1 MSEQALELTLVIKLP
16 AHGAGAGPVDLGGV
30 CAVAAGPAAVS
41 AGLELSWGR
50 GSDSLRRVNQ
60 HTVHSSPKQH

>member
-1 MSEQALELTLVIKLP
+1 MSEQALELTLVVKLP

-41 AGLELSWGR
+41 AGPELSWAGAQTAC
-50 GSDSLRRVNQ
+50 V
-60 HTVHSSPKQH
+60 V